1 MCFNDLKKKTPKKQE
16 EKAFPFS
23 EMPYDERRRNDEIFK
38 IRHLATTI
46 VITDSGT
53 KHQRTLKLVGENL
66 MRNGLFI

>member
-1 MCFNDLKKKTPKKQE
+1 MFQRFKKKKKKQE
-16 EKAFPFS
+16 KKPFPFS
-23 EMPYDERRRNDEIFK
+23 EMPYDECRRNHEIFK

-53 KHQRTLKLVGENL
+53 KHQRMLKLVGENL